1 MGKKIAIIVLLI
13 IMSISVFAGFKY
25 QSLKQNNINQKQDIK
40 REVKKVDKDKENDNI
55 DKSDISNNENL
66 EIKDTP
72 KNEEPK
78 KDTNKTV
85 TNKNNNSN
93 TSTEKNNTNN
103 NVQSNTN
110 QNNKNSVNNN
120 QQSQEVSKPVE
131 PVKKPIWEQ
140 LGMTENH
147 YYNEP
152 MYSWERV
159 DFASSKYGSE
169 ANTKKACLEYGDKY
183 EPYING
189 EVSFNCSTVTS
200 TSGKYLGEMF
210 YTEKIS

>member
-1 MGKKIAIIVLLI
+1 MKLVKIFIAFVIVSAVIGIGSAFTTNLNEDKIDDYSKETKLSNDKYDSIEDSDCDSEDKIIVEE
-13 IMSISVFAGFKY
+13 KT
-25 QSLKQNNINQKQDIK
+25 
-40 REVKKVDKDKENDNI
+40 E
-55 DKSDISNNENL
+55 
-66 EIKDTP
+66 EIR
-72 KNEEPK
+72 

-85 TNKNNNSN
+85 TNKSNNSN

-110 QNNKNSVNNN
+110 QKNKNTVSNN

-169 ANTKKACLEYGDKY
+169 TITKKACLEYGDKY
-183 EPYING
+183 EPYLNG

-210 YTEKIS
+210 YTEKIN

>member
-1 MGKKIAIIVLLI
+1 MKLVKIFIAFVIVSAVIGIGSAFTTNLNEVKIDDYSKETKLSNDKYDSIEDSDCDSEDEIIV
-13 IMSISVFAGFKY
+13 
-25 QSLKQNNINQKQDIK
+25 
-40 REVKKVDKDKENDNI
+40 KE
-55 DKSDISNNENL
+55 
-66 EIKDTP
+66 
-72 KNEEPK
+72 KNEEIR
-78 KDTNKTV
+78 KDTNKS
-85 TNKNNNSN
+85 NNSN
-93 TSTEKNNTNN
+93 NSTSTKKNNTNN

-110 QNNKNSVNNN
+110 QQNKNTVSNN

-140 LGMTENH
+140 LGMTESH

-152 MYSWERV
+152 MYNWERI
-159 DFASSKYGSE
+159 DFSASKYGTE

-183 EPYING
+183 EPYLNG

-210 YTEKIS
+210 YTEKIN